1 MPVALPTCLPEK
13 YQPLKRS
20 KKYKKNPLTEKLH
33 IGRAQ
38 LDGLDLLAA
47 LLAPAQLPASAGL
60 QAGFARIGEILYS
73 NALRLQLDE
82 DSDHLLLFAR
92 SIAGE
97 VMSTEAAQL
106 FWEGASCW
114 DQSPGFD
121 FPPFIKKGSGAR
133 LSVAGVLAA
142 ERTQQLMAAMF
153 LWVLRTDPDLQEQ
166 AQLILDACPDFAHLK
181 SMMPP

>member
-1 MPVALPTCLPEK
+1 M
-13 YQPLKRS
+13 KRS
-20 KKYKKNPLTEKLH
+20 KKYRKNPVTEKLH
-33 IGRAQ
+33 ISRAQ
-38 LDGLDLLAA
+38 LDGLDLLAE
-47 LLAPAQLPASAGL
+47 LLASDQLLEAASL
-60 QAGFARIGEILYS
+60 QASFARIGEVLYS

-82 DSDHLLLFAR
+82 DSDHLILFAR
-92 SIAGE
+92 SVAGE

-114 DQSPGFD
+114 HHSPGFD

-133 LSVAGVLAA
+133 LSVAGVLAT